1 MTPRAIR
8 TGVAMLL
15 QLGAA
20 VLLALVVLGRPW
32 PADRGD
38 ALVFLL
44 ADRSASVAT
53 RQDRRAVQ
61 EVANGVADAGGAA
74 VRTIDFAGRPEA
86 TGVADIQST
95 DIEAAIELALN
106 RSSTASRAAIVVVS
120 DGNATGG
127 DTRRALQSAADAGVP
142 LLWKTVEPDAQ
153 SPHIAGVLAAGDA
166 GPGQEIPVSLRLSGT
181 VTRPMLIELA
191 SRDGRVDPVTA
202 RIAPGASGS
211 VSLRVRA
218 VSPGTLVLDA
228 TLRDE
233 GSSRIADAWRDAVAI
248 DVAAPAEILFVAAG
262 PSVLARS
269 LRDGGWT
276 LESITP
282 SGLDAKAGSLDR
294 YAAIVLDDV
303 PASAARPASWAALGR
318 AVRDGGTGLLVLG
331 GGHSFAG
338 GSYRDSKLESLLP
351 VLSQPAGLGDAAAIV
366 FVVDKSGSMGAT
378 SAGVDR
384 FRLAQRA
391 VIEAAAML
399 TDRDSAALVAFD
411 AVPRALLPL
420 QGAQAFR
427 EAVARPW
434 PAQPKGGTRIAPAVE
449 AALAQ
454 LESTSTRR
462 RIIVLVTDG
471 FVDQEQD
478 SVLAARLARAQV
490 ELVALGVGPDAD
502 MTALAR
508 LVPPERGTILRVAE
522 AAELPSMMRQ
532 GLEHR
537 RAPIERG
544 RIAVRA
550 KAPLPFQS
558 SVKTAWPTVAAY
570 DVTTPGP
577 GALVHVESGR
587 GDPLIASARVG
598 LGQVV
603 AVTSGLGAWTPDWLR
618 WQEWPELAGGLV
630 EWVSSSGFSSGLS
643 VAVTDQPRRLRID
656 VDVASDGQWSNA
668 ASGRVRVQHPSGRIT
683 DTPLDTSAAGR
694 LSGEIDEPEDG
705 LYRFS
710 VITPDGVRRLV
721 HLRKPRRE
729 FGDGRPSPDIAAW
742 AQAGLV
748 REWSPEAFQAA
759 VNGLSPNGRSP
770 DRAMLFALGLFLL
783 GVLIDRGK
791 IGISVLKIRGHSP
804 FGGTSLTGERSRQ
817 KENVP

>member
-8 TGVAMLL
+8 TAVAMLL

-20 VLLALVVLGRPW
+20 VLLALVALGRPW

-53 RQDRRAVQ
+53 EQTSKA
-61 EVANGVADAGGAA
+61 VADIADQVTQAGRTV
-74 VRTIDFAGRPEA
+74 VRTIEFAGRPEA
-86 TGVADIQST
+86 PGSADVQST
-95 DIEAAIELALN
+95 NIEAAIDLALN
-106 RSSTASRAAIVVVS
+106 RRSTTSRAAIVVVS

-142 LLWKTVEPDAQ
+142 LLWRTVEPGAQ

-166 GPGQEIPVSLRLSGT
+166 SPGQEIPISVQIFGK
-181 VTRPMLIELA
+181 VTRPMLIELS
-191 SRDGRVDPVTA
+191 SRDGRADPVAA
-202 RIAPGASGS
+202 RIAPGTPGS
-211 VSLRVRA
+211 VSLPVRA
-218 VSPGTLVLDA
+218 VSAGTLVLDA

-233 GSSRIADAWRDAVAI
+233 SSSNIVDAWRDAVAI

-276 LESITP
+276 LDSVTP

-294 YAAIVLDDV
+294 YAAVVLDDV
-303 PASAARPASWAALGR
+303 PASAARPATWVALQS
-318 AVRDGGTGLLVLG
+318 AVRDAGTGLLVLG
-331 GGHSFAG
+331 GAQSFAA
-338 GSYRDSKLESLLP
+338 GSYGDSRLESLLP
-351 VLSQPAGLGDAAAIV
+351 VLSRPSGLGDATALV

-391 VIEAAAML
+391 VIETATML

-411 AVPRALLPL
+411 AEPRTLLPL

-434 PAQPKGGTRIAPAVE
+434 PAQPKGGTRIAPALE
-449 AALAQ
+449 AAVAQ
-454 LESTSTRR
+454 LESAPAQR

-471 FVDQEQD
+471 FVDQQPDPALE
-478 SVLAARLARAQV
+478 ARLTRARV
-490 ELVALGVGPDAD
+490 ELIALGVGPDAD
-502 MTALAR
+502 MAALAR

-522 AAELPSMMRQ
+522 AAELPVMMRQ
-532 GLEHR
+532 GLENR

-558 SVKTAWPTVAAY
+558 SARTAWPTVEAY
-570 DVTTPGP
+570 AVTTPAP
-577 GALVHVESGR
+577 RAIVHLESER

-603 AVTSGLGAWTPDWLR
+603 AVTPG
-618 WQEWPELAGGLV
+618 
-630 EWVSSSGFSSGLS
+630 
-643 VAVTDQPRRLRID
+643 PRH
-656 VDVASDGQWSNA
+656 VV
-668 ASGRVRVQHPSGRIT
+668 
-683 DTPLDTSAAGR
+683 
-694 LSGEIDEPEDG
+694 
-705 LYRFS
+705 
-710 VITPDGVRRLV
+710 
-721 HLRKPRRE
+721 
-729 FGDGRPSPDIAAW
+729 
-742 AQAGLV
+742 AGLAAMAGLARACRWTGRMGFIV
-748 REWSPEAFQAA
+748 RFMRLACRLQ
-759 VNGLSPNGRSP
+759 
-770 DRAMLFALGLFLL
+770 
-783 GVLIDRGK
+783 
-791 IGISVLKIRGHSP
+791 
-804 FGGTSLTGERSRQ
+804 
-817 KENVP
+817 